1 MRRRQLKKLWKR
13 LRDLKRQKP
22 GYEALIGKIAVAR
35 HEAGRTASLVTVT
48 LPEPPEKGRRSQRTS
63 FSFELDKEKLRQVR
77 RREGRYL
84 LRTNLNGT
92 DPARLWEFYLQLT
105 EVESA
110 FKTDKSLKSVKSVN
124 TPGSAPKLSIFIP
137 VTSLKSQVAMGR
149 DKMDSVMQQAMKA
162 DAVPLIRY
170 KLTEMTVK
178 GTVPDSGTPVK
189 FDTKGDLAISG
200 VTNNVAMEVT
210 MERLDG
216 DKLKFSGE
224 KVITMPDFG
233 VAPPVLSLLGLGKIT
248 TGTNATVKFEWVLVP
263 KVVAAPAAAPAPAD
277 NK

>member
-1 MRRRQLKKLWKR
+1 MKLHHWT
-13 LRDLKRQKP
+13 LNVAATL
-22 GYEALIGKIAVAR
+22 ALAAVALLAQDTVR
-35 HEAGRTASLVTVT
+35 YNSQPRGSKVTI
-48 LPEPPEKGRRSQRTS
+48 LGTS
-63 FSFELDKEKLRQVR
+63 SIHDWEVEGQVI
-77 RREGRYL
+77 GGY
-84 LRTNLNGT
+84 
-92 DPARLWEFYLQLT
+92 F

-178 GTVPDSGTPVK
+178 GAVPDSGTPVK